1 MNKERKKF
9 IKKIVCIILG
19 SCIMAANIKI
29 FVRAGELFP
38 GGIAG
43 LTLLIQRSFAKFA
56 NIEVPYSILNYT
68 LNIFPALI
76 GFKMVGKKFTMY
88 SCLQIALSGFL
99 VDLIPQ
105 QVVTVDPLLIAV
117 FGGILNGTSIGII
130 LRGGASTGGMDFIGV
145 LISEKFKQN
154 SWNYIFGFN
163 VIMLMVAGY
172 LFGWEASLYSIIF
185 QFASTQAVNTLHVK
199 YQKVTLNIFTSKPD
213 EMADKILLFTHHG
226 VTRFEGT
233 GCYSK
238 ENVTMLYTVIEHTQL
253 KGVMAIAK
261 ECDPRAFVN
270 VISTKTLEGNFYS
283 EPID

>member
-1 MNKERKKF
+1 MKESKF
-9 IKKIVCIILG
+9 YKKIFCIILG
-19 SCIMAANIKI
+19 SIIMAANIKI

-43 LTLLIQRSFAKFA
+43 LTLLIQRSLSKFA
-56 NIEVPYSILNYT
+56 NIEVPYSVLNYT
-68 LNIFPALI
+68 LNVFPAII

-88 SCLQIALSGFL
+88 SCLQIGLSGFL

-105 QVVTVDPLLIAV
+105 QIVTVDPLLISV

-154 SWNYIFGFN
+154 SWNYILGFN
-163 VIMLMVAGY
+163 VCLLMVAGY

-185 QFASTQAVNTLHVK
+185 QFTSTQVVNALHVK
-199 YQKVTLNIFTSKPD
+199 YRKVTLNIFTNNPK
-213 EMADKILLFTHHG
+213 EMADKILSYTHHG
-226 VTRFEGT
+226 VTRFEGI
-233 GCYSK
+233 GCYTN
-238 ENVTMLYTVIEHTQL
+238 ENKTMLYTVIEHTQL
-253 KGVMAIAK
+253 KDVLNIID
-261 ECDPRAFVN
+261 ECDNRAFVN
-270 VISTKTLEGNFYS
+270 VINTKSLVGNFHT